1 MFSILITQFYDNL
14 STVGPRD
21 PPHLQLFSNN
31 GVEISNLNPVKIK
44 RINLMRVCHVLLILL
59 VVCNGQT

>member
-21 PPHLQLFSNN
+21 PPHLQLFSNKWGGN
-31 GVEISNLNPVKIK
+31 FEFESCKNKEDKFNESMPCITHSVSS
-44 RINLMRVCHVLLILL
+44 M
-59 VVCNGQT
+59 